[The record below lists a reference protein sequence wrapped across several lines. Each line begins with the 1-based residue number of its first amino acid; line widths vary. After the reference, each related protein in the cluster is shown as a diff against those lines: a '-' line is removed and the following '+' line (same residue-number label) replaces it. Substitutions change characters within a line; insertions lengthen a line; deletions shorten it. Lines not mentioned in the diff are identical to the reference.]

1 MTPERL
7 RIVLLADAVFSA
19 LVGLLLLAGTW
30 DGLYDALDLPQA
42 QPALL
47 AQVGGAV
54 LSGVAYLLWLA
65 ARTPALMVPVARASA
80 LMNGISAGVVLAWLI
95 NGELGIDALGTVL
108 LALATAVL
116 VAFMAAYLQAGV
128 RSGGYGPEPPP
139 PPPAP
144 PADRP

>member
-1 MTPERL
+1 MTSERL
-7 RIVLLADAVFSA
+7 RIVLLADALFSV

-42 QPALL
+42 QPALF

-54 LSGVAYLLWLA
+54 LCGVAYLLWLA

-80 LMNGISAGVVLAWLI
+80 LMSGISAGVVLAWLI

-108 LALATAVL
+108 LALAAAVL
-116 VAFMAAYLQAGV
+116 VLFMAAYLQAGI
-128 RSGGYGPEPPP
+128 RPGGYGPERP
-139 PPPAP
+139 PPPA
-144 PADRP
+144 

>member
-1 MTPERL
+1 VTPERL
-7 RIVLLADAVFSA
+7 RIVFLADAVFSA
-19 LVGLLLLAGTW
+19 LVSLLLLAGTW

-54 LSGVAYLLWLA
+54 LWGMAYLLWLA

-80 LMNGISAGVVLAWLI
+80 LMSVVAAAVIVAWLI
-95 NGELGIDALGTVL
+95 NGELGIDALGTTLLIVAAVVL
-108 LALATAVL
+108 A
-116 VAFMAAYLQAGV
+116 AFAAAYLQAGL

-139 PPPAP
+139 PAP
-144 PADRP
+144 PT

>member
-54 LSGVAYLLWLA
+54 LCGVAYLLWLA
-65 ARTPALMVPVARASA
+65 ARTPTLMVPVARASA

-108 LALATAVL
+108 LALAAAVL
-116 VAFMAAYLQAGV
+116 VLFMAAYLQAGV

-139 PPPAP
+139 PPAP